1 MCNLTITVLV
11 MFIYATMGSD
21 TKNVDRDCCKS
32 YVENITDI
40 VQKQTTPLIEAATT
54 SMGLKTKAK
63 TATAGAELPIA
74 IQSIENLDLNMID
87 MQGDTIDTETIWD
100 DFSVWHDD
108 EDLYQSH
115 LNQESSI
122 IAALIEGSSDKT
134 LH

>member
-11 MFIYATMGSD
+11 MFIYVTMGSD

-32 YVENITDI
+32 CVENTTAIDAN
-40 VQKQTTPLIEAATT
+40 QTTPSIEAATT
-54 SMGLKTKAK
+54 SMGLQTKAK

-87 MQGDTIDTETIWD
+87 THGDTVDTETIWG

-108 EDLYQSH
+108 EDLYQSY

-122 IAALIEGSSDKT
+122 IAALIEGNSDKI